1 MKYVV
6 LINGPAGA
14 GKDTFIELTQ
24 TVAHLKYRDLDGQY
38 VTVGSISA
46 IDPVKDAARALGWDG
61 VKDPASRDML
71 AALKVVADTHLDT
84 TLKYLLQSIDSIDR
98 WRRENCDLPTGR
110 FDRPRTRV
118 YPQKSARYVTFVCV
132 RSDKDALTIWKQYE
146 HDPDV
151 VVTGVYIQNDRA
163 VSLAVTNDADKNALE
178 WNCSLFPKRILNNG
192 SYGDLMN
199 AAEEFLEKLFTKND
213 PLDM

>member
-84 TLKYLLQSIDSIDR
+84 TLKYLLQSIDAIDK
-98 WRRENCDLPTGR
+98 WRREHCDLPTGR
-110 FDRPRTRV
+110 FDRPKTRV

-132 RSDKDALTIWKQYE
+132 RSDDDAKAIWEHYE

-151 VVTGVYIQNDRA
+151 VVTGVYIHSDRVETPA
-163 VSLAVTNDADKNALE
+163 ATNEADKNAF
-178 WNCSLFPKRILNNG
+178 NRNYVLFPGLILNNG

-199 AAEEFLEKLFTKND
+199 AAEEFLEKLFTKKE
-213 PLDM
+213 PLDN

>member
-6 LINGPAGA
+6 LVNGPAGA

-61 VKDPASRDML
+61 VKDPASRNML
-71 AALKVVADTHLDT
+71 ADLKVLADTHLDT
-84 TLKYLLQSIDSIDR
+84 TLKYLLQSIDSIDK
-98 WRRENCDLPTGR
+98 WRRERCDLPTGGR
-110 FDRPRTRV
+110 YWHERTV
-118 YPQKSARYVTFVCV
+118 HHHVPARYVTFVCV
-132 RSDKDALTIWKQYE
+132 RSDDDAKAIWEHYE

-151 VVTGVYIQNDRA
+151 VVTGVYIHSDRVETPA
-163 VSLAVTNDADKNALE
+163 ATNEADKNAF
-178 WNCSLFPKRILNNG
+178 NRNYVLFPGLILNNG

-199 AAEEFLEKLFTKND
+199 AAENFLEKLFTKKEL
-213 PLDM
+213 LDN